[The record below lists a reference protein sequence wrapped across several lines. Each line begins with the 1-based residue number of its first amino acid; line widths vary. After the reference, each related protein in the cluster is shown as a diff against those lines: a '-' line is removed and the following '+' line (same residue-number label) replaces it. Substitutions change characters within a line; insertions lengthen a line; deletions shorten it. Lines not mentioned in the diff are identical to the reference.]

1 MISLYIVI
9 IVVYKVQE
17 LLLIKLFKNIVNKN
31 LIFLDI
37 VLMKNI
43 LFVLYEDFY
52 FNSVLY
58 VYYFVNNLVKLG
70 FDCVVVVFKNK
81 QIVLMVG
88 KYLVN
93 LY

>member
-1 MISLYIVI
+1 
-9 IVVYKVQE
+9 
-17 LLLIKLFKNIVNKN
+17 
-31 LIFLDI
+31 
-37 VLMKNI
+37 MKNI

-81 QIVLMVG
+81 
-88 KYLVN
+88 
-93 LY
+93 